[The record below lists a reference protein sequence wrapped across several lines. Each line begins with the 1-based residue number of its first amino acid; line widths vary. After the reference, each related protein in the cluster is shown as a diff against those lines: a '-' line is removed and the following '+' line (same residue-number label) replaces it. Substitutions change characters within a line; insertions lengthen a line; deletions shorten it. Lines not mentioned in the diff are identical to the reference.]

1 MFLSSPPSFPSRD
14 STHTYGPPPN
24 GTQRASTA
32 ALSFVHLFY
41 VLPNESPSPV
51 YFQVHWSFLSSASSH
66 LLCSPSGF
74 PSTSLY
80 WTTPWCL
87 SDVFYKSYLFTDV
100 LHLMS
105 HHHHPFLSFLKYG
118 FFALFEHVYSS
129 RFGVLAYKDQRLGP
143 SEIISI
149 DCSLFLLKGYSP
161 CFFARLIIFC

>member
-1 MFLSSPPSFPSRD
+1 
-14 STHTYGPPPN
+14 
-24 GTQRASTA
+24 
-32 ALSFVHLFY
+32 
-41 VLPNESPSPV
+41 
-51 YFQVHWSFLSSASSH
+51 
-66 LLCSPSGF
+66 
-74 PSTSLY
+74 
-80 WTTPWCL
+80 
-87 SDVFYKSYLFTDV
+87 
-100 LHLMS
+100 MS